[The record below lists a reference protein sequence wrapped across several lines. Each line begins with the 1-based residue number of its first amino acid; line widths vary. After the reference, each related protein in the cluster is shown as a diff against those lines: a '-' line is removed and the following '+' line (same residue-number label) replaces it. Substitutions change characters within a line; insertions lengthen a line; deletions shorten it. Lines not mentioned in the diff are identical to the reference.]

1 MDGWL
6 DFTRLELAALSER
19 LDALAPKLDP
29 DGRLEWSLVRD
40 TSQVWH
46 LRVLGGEGRGRLY
59 RLDGPTNVRLVDEH
73 SVKA

>member
-29 DGRLEWSLVRD
+29 DGNREWSLVRD
-40 TSQVWH
+40 TSETWFV
-46 LRVLGGEGRGRLY
+46 RVLGNGRLY